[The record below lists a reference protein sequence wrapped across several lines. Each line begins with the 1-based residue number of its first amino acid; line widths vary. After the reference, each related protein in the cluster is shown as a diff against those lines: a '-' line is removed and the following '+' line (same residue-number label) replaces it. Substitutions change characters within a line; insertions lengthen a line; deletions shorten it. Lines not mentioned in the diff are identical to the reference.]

1 MSSLYPWLSRY
12 IETLGAVI
20 TQGRVPH
27 ALLLSGQSG
36 LGKDLLAQ
44 CLAKMLLCE
53 KPSENHVPCGAC
65 PACIQFE
72 AGSHPDYFHV
82 HPEVDEKTGK
92 ESNTIKVDQIRWL
105 AEKLSYSSHQGGYKV
120 AVLNPAEN
128 MNINA
133 ANSLLKTLEEP
144 SDNTVLV
151 LVCER
156 PSQLPP
162 TVRSRCQ
169 QLRVDVPETDAA
181 LQWLA
186 GQGIEGPAR
195 TYLQMAHG
203 APLEALKQ
211 ARVDSIEAR
220 REHFDSLVDILEGRT
235 APLATALL
243 WSKEDD
249 MQGIRWMRD
258 WLMDLLRIAM
268 TGQSSGVRS
277 ADLHDRLTRLAR
289 RLDSK
294 VLFAQLEHINRTLGL
309 TTGSLNRQL
318 LTEDILLAWAAQK

>member
-1 MSSLYPWLSRY
+1 MAMTDLYPWLDPYRLT
-12 IETLGAVI
+12 IATAVA
-20 TQGRVPH
+20 QGRMPH
-27 ALLLSGQSG
+27 ALLLTGLTG
-36 LGKDLLAQ
+36 LGKGALADAVARQ
-44 CLAKMLLCE
+44 LLCE
-53 KPSENHVPCGAC
+53 AATLEAGPCGRCAAC
-65 PACIQFE
+65 AQMN
-72 AGSHPDYFHV
+72 AGSHPDYIKV
-82 HPEVDEKTGK
+82 QPEEDSSV
-92 ESNTIKVDQIRWL
+92 IKVDQIRWL
-105 AEKLSYSSHQGGYKV
+105 AEKLSFSSHQGGYKV

-169 QLRVDVPETDAA
+169 QLRVDVPEPDTA
-181 LQWLA
+181 LQWLS

-211 ARVDSIEAR
+211 ARVGSIEAR
-220 REHFDSLVDILEGRT
+220 REHFDSLAGILEGRT
-235 APLATALL
+235 SPLATALV
-243 WSKEDD
+243 WSKQDD

-268 TGQSSGVRS
+268 TGQTSGVRS
-277 ADLHDRLTRLAR
+277 VDLCDSLVRLAR
-289 RLDSK
+289 RLDSR
-294 VLFAQLEHINRTLGL
+294 VLFAQLVHINRILGL